1 MCIRRAAPSR
11 PMSTAPAARPPPPRP
26 AAAPP
31 PAQRMQAA
39 PPAQPGAQGPSMM
52 TQMAGNVA
60 SVAAGSV
67 IGHGISRAMFGSGS
81 VSLLATSPEILSGV
95 ETVYLIRS
103 KPHQFSRH
111 QHNRSTL
118 SLRPLMLASS
128 SLRTS
133 CSASRATTT
142 TPLSASTSW
151 THSTSAVTMLA
162 CECRCSRTR
171 A

>member
-1 MCIRRAAPSR
+1 MGRRGGGRAAPSR

-81 VSLLATSPEILSGV
+81 EQAAPIQEAPAQSEYTQPQAADACKFEFENFMQCLKSNNNDASQCQYFMDSLN
-95 ETVYLIRS
+95 
-103 KPHQFSRH
+103 Q
-111 QHNRSTL
+111 
-118 SLRPLMLASS
+118 
-128 SLRTS
+128 
-133 CSASRATTT
+133 
-142 TPLSASTSW
+142 
-151 THSTSAVTMLA
+151 
-162 CECRCSRTR
+162 CRYN
-171 A
+171 AGM